1 MSDFKTKL
9 KNYRKE
15 NNLTQEDLANKLY
28 VTRQAVSKWET
39 GNNYPDVEKL
49 KDLALLMNTSIDNLI
64 SKEELAYETIN
75 VSNKFRKNRINN
87 YIILFIFGLIIMFFL
102 IIFCF
107 KYCNKV
113 SREQNKINP
122 NDYELMGLLIS
133 FTNNEPCLERIKN
146 KEYAGVF
153 YEYQTFIND
162 SYTENA
168 KIKMGYNFY
177 DYKISVSDNI
187 IKNDYWAAWLGF
199 NHAAFFYLKCRKE

>member
-75 VSNKFRKNRINN
+75 VSNKFRKNR
-87 YIILFIFGLIIMFFL
+87 YYYYA
-102 IIFCF
+102 
-107 KYCNKV
+107 YC
-113 SREQNKINP
+113 
-122 NDYELMGLLIS
+122 
-133 FTNNEPCLERIKN
+133 
-146 KEYAGVF
+146 
-153 YEYQTFIND
+153 
-162 SYTENA
+162 
-168 KIKMGYNFY
+168 
-177 DYKISVSDNI
+177 
-187 IKNDYWAAWLGF
+187 
-199 NHAAFFYLKCRKE
+199 